1 VATFDELREQAEQE
15 IRARA
20 GLSGIRRIDFPAI
33 GLGMLLHVVVAEIH
47 I

>member
-15 IRARA
+15 IRGRA
-20 GLSGIRRIDFPAI
+20 VSGIRRIDFPAI
-33 GLGMLLHVVVAEIH
+33 RLGMLLHVVVAEIH